1 MITGE
6 SLNVSEFAIQTGQ
19 IVGSPVYCLYK
30 RRPGLLF
37 IELYL
42 ICFARD
48 VAVNKKVFLP
58 VLNKYCVERFLAPSW
73 RT

>member
-19 IVGSPVYCLYK
+19 IVGSPVYWLSN
-30 RRPGLLF
+30 RRRGPLC

-42 ICFARD
+42 IHFARD

-58 VLNKYCVERFLAPSW
+58 V
-73 RT
+73 